1 MQSIARSRFLALTG
15 SAAVVGSSRPASAQ
29 DLKVV
34 RVLGNPNDDSTSL
47 YYALRSGMF
56 RRAGID
62 VHIDTGTSGA
72 QVAAAV
78 IGGSYDIGK
87 SSVTS
92 IFEAHEK
99 GIPFTIIAPA
109 SIQEPATP
117 FAGTLVLK
125 DSPIRTGKDLEN
137 QIVGVSSLSSIG
149 RPAVCSWVE
158 STGGDWR
165 AVKFVEIPLTQAAA
179 AVEQKRVVA
188 SETAQPMLATAIA
201 TGTFRTLPTYQTI
214 SPRFVLTTWFTTKGW
229 SDEHADAAR
238 TFARVIADSAVYVN
252 AHHAETVSIMAEAGN
267 VDPAIISAMQRVVNG
282 SVLLP
287 ALIQPTIDATARYGG
302 LKASF
307 PAQEIIDARAA
318 RR

>member
-1 MQSIARSRFLALTG
+1 MDSLARSRFLALAAATAVTG
-15 SAAVVGSSRPASAQ
+15 AARPARAQ
-29 DLKVV
+29 DLKAV

-47 YYALRSGMF
+47 YYALK
-56 RRAGID
+56 AGLFAKAGLD
-62 VHIDTGTSGA
+62 VHIDTSTSGA
-72 QVAAAV
+72 AVAAAV

-92 IFEAHEK
+92 IFQAHEK
-99 GIPFTIIAPA
+99 GIPFTLIAPA

-125 DSPIRTGKDLEN
+125 DAPIRTGKDLEN

-188 SETAQPMLATAIA
+188 SETAQPMLATALA
-201 TGTFRTLPTYQTI
+201 AGNLRTLPTYTTI
-214 SPRFVLTTWFTTKGW
+214 APRFVLTTWFTTKAW
-229 SDEHADAAR
+229 SAAHPDIAHA
-238 TFARVIADSAVYVN
+238 FARVMADSAAYTN
-252 AHHAETVSIMAEAGN
+252 AHHAETAPIMAAAGN
-267 VDPAIISAMQRVVNG
+267 VDVAVINGMQRVING
-282 SVLLP
+282 SVLQP
-287 ALIQPTIDATARYGG
+287 ALIQPAINVSARYGP
-302 LKASF
+302 LTAAF
-307 PAQEIIDARAA
+307 PAQEIIDAHAA
-318 RR
+318 T